1 MGRVQGRIALVT
13 GAAQGLGLAIAGRLA
28 EEGAILIVTDIKA
41 PEIES
46 VATRLGATAMVQD
59 VASEP
64 GWIALMAEVEA
75 RFGGLHILVN
85 NAGIE
90 GDPDAAKDPEHAP
103 VEDWNRIFAVNGTG
117 VFLACK
123 HGIGLMAKSG
133 GGSIVNLSSV
143 ASLVPTPFL
152 TAYGATKAAVEHLT
166 RSVALHCAQAGHRI
180 RCNSVHPGQVRTP
193 MLAELFERMGAQM
206 GLSAQAFSDEFVKGI
221 PMGDYQDP
229 VDIGNLVLFLASE
242 EARYITGQAIAC
254 DGGFTLAH

>member
-1 MGRVQGRIALVT
+1 MGRVSGRIALVT
-13 GAAQGLGLAIAGRLA
+13 GAAQGLGLAIARRLS
-28 EEGAILIVTDIKA
+28 EEGATLIVTDINQA
-41 PEIES
+41 AIEA
-46 VATRLGATAMVQD
+46 VGADLGGTPMVQD
-59 VASEP
+59 VSSEA
-64 GWIALMAEVEA
+64 GWIALMAEIEA

-90 GDPDAAKDPEHAP
+90 GDPEAAKDPENAP

-123 HGIGLMAKSG
+123 HGIGPMARSG

-143 ASLVPTPFL
+143 ASLVPTPFI

-166 RSVALHCAQAGHRI
+166 CSVALHCAQAGHRI

-193 MLAELFERMGAQM
+193 MLSKLFERMGAQHGM
-206 GLSAQAFSDEFVKGI
+206 SAEAFSAEFLKGI
-221 PMGDYQDP
+221 PMGEYQDP
-229 VDIGNLVLFLASE
+229 VDIGNLVLFLASD